1 MASLQAHVL
10 DLLLRVNFKRRVR
23 GEMDLDRAR
32 QILAASTLAVPG
44 GVTFRPDEVGGIAG
58 EWAEAPGQTIGTLL
72 YLHGGGYFAC
82 SPLTHRPI
90 TAAYAKHGFS
100 VFVPAYRL
108 APEHPYPA
116 AIEDAA
122 SAWTGL
128 LARGYSASS
137 LTLSGDSAGGGL
149 ALALLLTLRDRGVAL
164 PAATALLS
172 PWADLSMSG
181 STIRS
186 NERRD
191 AMFTLEGFINCA
203 GLYLNGTDPKTPY
216 VSPIFADL
224 SGLPPM
230 LIHVGEREMLRE
242 DSRRVAEKA
251 KAGLKIFPVVPHVWQ
266 LAQFVPEARASMQ
279 ELSEFLLA
287 HAVKI

>member
-1 MASLQAHVL
+1 MASLQAHIL
-10 DLLLRVNFKRRVR
+10 DLLLRVNFKRKVK

-32 QILAASTLAVPG
+32 RVLAASTLAVPA
-44 GVTFRPDEVGGIAG
+44 GVTFRADEVGGIAG
-58 EWAEAPGQTIGTLL
+58 EWAEAPGDARGTLL

-90 TAAYAKHGFS
+90 TATYAKAGFS
-100 VFVPAYRL
+100 VFVPEYRL

-122 SAWTGL
+122 AAWTGL
-128 LARGYSASS
+128 LARGYAANTM
-137 LTLSGDSAGGGL
+137 TLSGDSAGGGL
-149 ALALLLTLRDRGVAL
+149 ALAVLLTLRDRGVAM

-172 PWADLSMSG
+172 PWADLSLSG

-186 NERRD
+186 NARWD

-203 GLYLNGTDPKTPY
+203 GLYLNGTDPRTPY
-216 VSPIFADL
+216 VSPLFADL

-242 DSRRVAEKA
+242 DSARVAAKA
-251 KAGLKIFPVVPHVWQ
+251 KAALKIFPVVPHVWQ
-266 LAQFVPEARASMQ
+266 LAQFVPEARNSMQ
-279 ELSEFLLA
+279 ELSAFLQSHTA
-287 HAVKI
+287 RT